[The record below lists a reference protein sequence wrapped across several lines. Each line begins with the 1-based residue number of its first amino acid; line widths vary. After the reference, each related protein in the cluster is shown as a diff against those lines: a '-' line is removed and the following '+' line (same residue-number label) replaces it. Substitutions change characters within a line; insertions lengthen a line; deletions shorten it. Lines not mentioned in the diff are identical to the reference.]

1 MQSYEC
7 VFLRPFYLACL
18 TMLRFYDPIGHEEV
32 QRMIKGCTRMDLRSL
47 WRKFSPW
54 LLALSWFSGML
65 LGTCAALATSEFL
78 VPMMRQ
84 SVTRSVS
91 IPGLL
96 AASVVPFLFS
106 AFAISLSE
114 PWLLLI
120 ISTLKAFGFSF
131 CACGVSLAFG
141 QSSWLVRFLFLFS
154 DHCLIPVMYLY
165 WLRHIKGQVKTCF
178 WEPAGCIGAALLVG
192 CIDYCLVAPF
202 LVSLI

>member
-1 MQSYEC
+1 
-7 VFLRPFYLACL
+7 
-18 TMLRFYDPIGHEEV
+18 
-32 QRMIKGCTRMDLRSL
+32 MIKGYTRMDLRSL
-47 WRKFSPW
+47 WCKFSPW

-65 LGTCAALATSEFL
+65 LGTCAALAASEFL

-96 AASVVPFLFS
+96 AASTIPFLFS
-106 AFAISLSE
+106 AFAVSLSE

-154 DHCLIPVMYLY
+154 DHCLIPLMFLY
-165 WLRHIKGQVKTCF
+165 WLRHIQGQATARL
-178 WEPAGCIGAALLVG
+178 WESAVCIGVAVLVG
-192 CIDYCLVAPF
+192 CMDYCLVAPF